1 MIPKI
6 KNNAE
11 KISKA
16 EVNKRVSFFFSASV
30 LKMFSYNISFFAYIL
45 FIYMFVFSFT
55 SVYRSSTVERSFMN
69 MSNNF
74 SAWV

>member
-45 FIYMFVFSFT
+45 IIYMFVFSFT
-55 SVYRSSTVERSFMN
+55 SVYQSSTVERSFMN